1 MGLVEWPYER
11 RGGRTCMASEPSKS
25 GRGNQ
30 RQSEERVVSNLHG
43 VGAIEVGERPA
54 LVVHAFGRSPVRGS
68 AHFVTSEGIRT
79 REARE
84 LVEQRRAAR
93 ELNDEPD
100 VQHEAGRVTD
110 EER

>member
-1 MGLVEWPYER
+1 MVSHLHGLGAIEVGQR
-11 RGGRTCMASEPSKS
+11 QSEAI
-25 GRGNQ
+25 RGNQ

-43 VGAIEVGERPA
+43 LGAIEVGQRPA
-54 LVVHAFGRSPVRGS
+54 LVVHAFGRSAVRGS
-68 AHFVTSEGIRT
+68 AHLVTSKGIRA

-100 VQHEAGRVTD
+100 VQHEPGRVAN